1 MMCLGVNK
9 CHGKNENGKGRGLTR
24 RPTLDWGLKEYD
36 AGAEESLVGRARI
49 KHSRQSE

>member
-36 AGAEESLVGRARI
+36 AGAEEIPCRKSQDKAFQA
-49 KHSRQSE
+49 K